1 MVLSL
6 YYLKE
11 HFQVLAD
18 PKSDPLCYEL
28 EKTGQ
33 NATSPPKYGLDKLF
47 AHWAMDLVSP
57 QFI

>member
-6 YYLKE
+6 YYLNE

-47 AHWAMDLVSP
+47 AH
-57 QFI
+57 